1 MNPGQA
7 SMKSVKGCRGCF
19 YVEYVMQKMLP
30 EHVEAARTSSNSRSV
45 TDALHFIEDSLE
57 CFHLYQGHR
66 MRVCNQQDAIQVE
79 DDKIREECF
88 KTKRDSTTCIIT
100 IDWKMKFEPERFR
113 ESSVHN
119 YGKRGISWHEA
130 VLKYYKYSA
139 TVENG
144 RLVEEAMPTFVP
156 LDQILEHSNK
166 QDGLAVLSD
175 LEALMVKL
183 SIELP
188 HLKHAIIKS
197 DNAGAYHKKELIL
210 GIPLLNAMSKGIK
223 IIGVIHSE
231 TQDGKCVCD
240 SHGAIGHRRVR
251 QYLTTRDYAS
261 EYRQVCTAG
270 ALATAL
276 AWNGGLQNSGTWQMA
291 HHFSKRRNTYNP

>member
-1 MNPGQA
+1 
-7 SMKSVKGCRGCF
+7 
-19 YVEYVMQKMLP
+19 MQKMLP

-130 VLKYYKYSA
+130 YSS
-139 TVENG
+139 TTST
-144 RLVEEAMPTFVP
+144 P
-156 LDQILEHSNK
+156 Q
-166 QDGLAVLSD
+166 LSKMVD
-175 LEALMVKL
+175 L
-183 SIELP
+183 
-188 HLKHAIIKS
+188 
-197 DNAGAYHKKELIL
+197 
-210 GIPLLNAMSKGIK
+210 
-223 IIGVIHSE
+223 
-231 TQDGKCVCD
+231 
-240 SHGAIGHRRVR
+240 
-251 QYLTTRDYAS
+251 
-261 EYRQVCTAG
+261 
-270 ALATAL
+270 
-276 AWNGGLQNSGTWQMA
+276 
-291 HHFSKRRNTYNP
+291 